1 MMRVWFFP
9 LIFLALTACST
20 KTVEIKIPIPVPCI
34 TETIAEP
41 TYPIIKQEAGIFER
55 VKVLLAEREL
65 RRGYEIKLRAA
76 LSACGEI

>member
-9 LIFLALTACST
+9 PIFLALTACST
-20 KTVEIKIPIPVPCI
+20 KTVEVKIPIPVSCI
-34 TETIAEP
+34 TETIPEP
-41 TYPIIKQEAGIFER
+41 TYPIVQEEAGIFER

-65 RRGYEIKLRAA
+65 RKGYEIKLRAA

>member
-9 LIFLALTACST
+9 PIFLALTACST
-20 KTVEIKIPIPVPCI
+20 KTVEVRIPVPVPCI
-34 TETIAEP
+34 TETIQEP
-41 TYPIIKQEAGIFER
+41 TYPIVTEEAGIFER